1 MRKFKTESKKLL
13 DLMIN
18 SIYTNKE
25 IFLRELISNA
35 SDAVDKLYF
44 KSLTDK
50 SAAVDKDDLCIRVNF
65 DKGAR
70 TIIVSDDGI
79 GMTKDELD
87 KNLGTIAHSDSQNFK
102 TENAEQQGGDVDIIG
117 QFGVGFYSSFMVA
130 DHVRVVSRA
139 FGSDEAYAW
148 ESDGVEGYTIEP
160 AERETH
166 GTDVILSIKEGSLEE
181 DYDQFLTEE
190 GLTYLITHYS
200 NYVRY
205 PIRMLVTKQRP
216 KPKPVGAPEDAKTEW
231 ETYKGI
237 ETINSM
243 VPIWK
248 RKKSDVTAE
257 EYNEFYKSDFHDYE
271 NPARTVSF
279 HAEGALNYDAL
290 LFIPGRA
297 PYDMYSRE
305 YQKGLALYSS
315 NVLIMEKCEDLVP
328 DYFNFV
334 RGIVDSQDLT
344 LNISRETLQQNS
356 QLRAI
361 ARKVEKKI
369 KSELDSM
376 REEDREAYEAFF
388 ENFGRSLKY
397 GIYASRGE
405 KADVLADLLLF
416 YSAKMN
422 KMVTLREYVE
432 DMLEGQDSI
441 LYHFG
446 VGETKERLGKSPIV
460 KAVLDKG
467 YDVLLCNDPIDE
479 FCLQLMGAYDEKP
492 MKNVAT
498 EDLNLGS
505 EDEKADAQAVE
516 QDNADLFSTMQK
528 ALEGKV
534 EKVVVSTRLVDE
546 PACLT
551 TTGGVSLGMERVLSA
566 AEGYEGIKSARIL
579 EINPKH
585 PVFEVLK
592 DAQDLG
598 QTDKVSLYAGLL
610 YEQSLLIEGL
620 SVEDPFEF
628 AKAVVSLMV

>member
-290 LFIPGRA
+290 LFIPSRA

-376 REEDREAYEAFF
+376 REDDREAYEAFF

-479 FCLQLMGAYDEKP
+479 FCLQLMGTYDEKP

>member
-44 KSLTDK
+44 KSLTDE
-50 SAAVDKDDLCIRVNF
+50 SAAVEKDDLCIRVNF
-65 DKGAR
+65 DKGGR
-70 TIIVSDDGI
+70 TIIISDDGI

-87 KNLGTIAHSDSQNFK
+87 KNLGTIAHSDSQAFK
-102 TENAEQQGGDVDIIG
+102 TENAEQQGNDVDIIG

-139 FGSDEAYAW
+139 FGSEEAYAW

-166 GTDVILSIKEGSLEE
+166 GTDVILTIKDSTAEE
-181 DYDQFLTEE
+181 DYDQFLTED
-190 GLTYLITHYS
+190 GLAYLITHYS

-205 PIRMLVTKQRP
+205 PIRMLVTKHRL
-216 KPKPVGAPEDAKTEW
+216 KPKPVDAPEDAETEW

-243 VPIWK
+243 IPIWK
-248 RKKSDVTAE
+248 RNKSDVSAE

-271 NPARTVSF
+271 DPVRTVSF

-290 LFIPGRA
+290 LFIPSHA

-356 QLRAI
+356 QMRAI

-376 REEDREAYEAFF
+376 RDDDREAYEKFF
-388 ENFGRSLKY
+388 ESFGRSLKF
-397 GIYASRGE
+397 GIYATRGE
-405 KADVLADLLLF
+405 KGDMLGDLLLF
-416 YSAKMN
+416 HSAKLN
-422 KMVTLREYVE
+422 KMVTLAEYVE
-432 DMLEGQDSI
+432 DMQEGQESI
-441 LYHFG
+441 LYYFG
-446 VGETKERLGKSPIV
+446 VGESVERLGKTPIV
-460 KAVLDKG
+460 KSVLDKG
-467 YDVLLCNDPIDE
+467 YDVLLCNDPVDE
-479 FCLQLMGAYDEKP
+479 FALQLLRTYDGKD

-498 EDLNLGS
+498 DDLNLGS

-516 QDNADLFSTMQK
+516 QDNADLFATMLK

-566 AEGYEGIKSARIL
+566 TEGYQGMKSARVL

-585 PVFEVLK
+585 EVFGALK
-592 DAQDLG
+592 EAQDLG

-610 YEQSLLIEGL
+610 YDQSLLIEGL
-620 SVEDPFEF
+620 PVDDPFKF
-628 AKAVVSLMV
+628 AKAVTSLMV

>member
-290 LFIPGRA
+290 LFIPSRA

-376 REEDREAYEAFF
+376 REDDREAYEAFF

-551 TTGGVSLGMERVLSA
+551 TTGGVSLGMERVLSG

>member
-190 GLTYLITHYS
+190 GLMYLITHYS

-290 LFIPGRA
+290 LFIPSRA

-376 REEDREAYEAFF
+376 REDDREAYEAFF

-479 FCLQLMGAYDEKP
+479 FCLQLMGTYDEKP

>member
-376 REEDREAYEAFF
+376 REDDREAYEAFF

>member
-290 LFIPGRA
+290 LFIPSRA

-376 REEDREAYEAFF
+376 REDDREAYEAFF